1 MTDSPL
7 SPLSQQPE
15 QPGVVT
21 PIQASPHKTWYRIAL
36 AAAFFVLVLAVAVF
50 FFLPKQKATQDTQE
64 ALSSP
69 LMLSALDDADY
80 ALDAPMTEYT
90 APAGQESVAQPEI
103 ATQQQPSP
111 QPTPA
116 PAEITLLFVGDMM
129 FDRTIRIK
137 MQRHELGTFFPLKQL
152 EPYFQQF
159 DYVIGNLEGPV
170 TDKPSRS
177 VGSEPGSTNNFFF
190 TFQPE
195 IAQTLYEQNLRI
207 VNLGNNHI
215 LNFGT
220 DGVRQTKEYLS
231 QANVRYFGDTSTET
245 TSDERTIVVDHEG
258 FKLGFV
264 GYNQFI
270 KDGLPHALED
280 IAWIKPQ
287 VDFVIVYP
295 HWGNEYVPTANAAIV
310 KMAHQL
316 VDQGADL
323 VIGAHPHVI
332 QNVEEYNNVRIY
344 YSLGNFVFDQYFSKE
359 VQEGMM
365 VEVTIDPA
373 TKALQFTEK
382 RVQLRPDGSTIM
394 KDTPSPSPQAQP

>member
-1 MTDSPL
+1 MLDVLDTA
-7 SPLSQQPE
+7 E
-15 QPGVVT
+15 
-21 PIQASPHKTWYRIAL
+21 
-36 AAAFFVLVLAVAVF
+36 AA
-50 FFLPKQKATQDTQE
+50 Q
-64 ALSSP
+64 
-69 LMLSALDDADY
+69 
-80 ALDAPMTEYT
+80 DAPTTEYG
-90 APAGQESVAQPEI
+90 APTDQGNVAQPE
-103 ATQQQPSP
+103 AVVQPQQPP

-116 PAEITLLFVGDMM
+116 PAQITLLFVGDMM
-129 FDRTIRIK
+129 FDRNIRIK
-137 MQRHELGTFFPLKQL
+137 MQRHELGTYFPLKQL

-195 IAQTLYEQNLRI
+195 IAQTLYDQNLRI

-231 QANVRYFGDTSTET
+231 QANVRYFGDTSMEM
-245 TSDERTIVVDHEG
+245 TSDERTIIVDHDG

-270 KDGLPHALED
+270 KDGLTRALED

-287 VDFVIVYP
+287 VDFVIIYP
-295 HWGNEYVPTANAAIV
+295 HWGNEYVPTANKAIV
-310 KMAHQL
+310 TMAHHL

-332 QNVEEYNNVRIY
+332 QNVEEYKNVRIY

-373 TKALQFTEK
+373 TKALKFAEK

-394 KDTPSPSPQAQP
+394 KDTPSPSPQARP